1 MKLCVLIIFATR
13 LPNLFDTSIKL
24 TASTCYYSHY
34 IFRKSLLTFPR
45 SSVVSWSLPSA
56 ELASTSVCSSR
67 FFQSLPNSH
76 ISPLLTKTT
85 GRSPTKSTSETPV
98 TISSR
103 PWEGEGEGKYKYHP
117 GGDLSKEP
125 KDAPSALNVVVVPNV
140 TLPAELHEKYNKWG
154 KEGYP

>member
-1 MKLCVLIIFATR
+1 MIAALGGAGFYFGKIAHWPLSGREASLDVA
-13 LPNLFDTSIKL
+13 DKSI
-24 TASTCYYSHY
+24 A
-34 IFRKSLLTFPR
+34 
-45 SSVVSWSLPSA
+45 A
-56 ELASTSVCSSR
+56 
-67 FFQSLPNSH
+67 
-76 ISPLLTKTT
+76 